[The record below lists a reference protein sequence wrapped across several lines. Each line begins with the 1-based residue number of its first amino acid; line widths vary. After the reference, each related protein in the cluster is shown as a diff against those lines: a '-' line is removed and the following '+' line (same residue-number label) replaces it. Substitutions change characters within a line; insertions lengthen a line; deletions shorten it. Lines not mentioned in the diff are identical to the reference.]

1 MSSNLNG
8 YRRKSISFK
17 TATVIVIGMHV
28 LGAVGLMQWSKYKSY
43 VAKQQRAKENA
54 EQIAHTTAK
63 DWPTAHLK
71 PTIVAKPQQVL
82 PQKTTTIQKN
92 VFPKNTSDL
101 VNKTTNAVKKTT
113 KEVASQLKPTKLT
126 ESLKQEFI
134 KTKEQPS
141 TIIKSTRIVRNSNH
155 EPIEETYE
163 RQIVSSRSS
172 DSIIVSPQ
180 TVRTFIS
187 NGIHYIDMS
196 NLQ

>member
-1 MSSNLNG
+1 M
-8 YRRKSISFK
+8 YRKFDTSVRKSITFK

-28 LGAVGLMQWSKYKSY
+28 LGAVGLMQWSKYKSSI
-43 VAKQQRAKENA
+43 ARQQRESESAK
-54 EQIAHTTAK
+54 QIAHSLSN

-71 PTIVAKPQQVL
+71 PKIVAKPPQVP
-82 PQKTTTIQKN
+82 PQKTTAIQKN
-92 VFPKNTSDL
+92 AFTKNTSDV

-113 KEVASQLKPTKLT
+113 KEVASQLNPTKLT

-141 TIIKSTRIVRNSNH
+141 TIIKSTRIVRNSNQ

-163 RQIVSSRSS
+163 RQIVSSRPT

-187 NGIHYIDMS
+187 NGIHYVDMS
-196 NLQ
+196 DLQ